1 MSALGP
7 HSLGAA
13 CRTIY
18 DRAAEDNILPALI
31 RNAADPEPP
40 HRRIEAS
47 GPGFSII
54 FNVLY
59 AEPANRAPGRLVEPP
74 LRFDIEART
83 SDDGVAVEL
92 SARERF
98 ELIRAFLLGVRQPLV
113 VDAPADGA
121 GWRVAIRLSAR
132 FVMWS
137 PDPVRLDDRFSATTI
152 CERLAARAL
161 ESTRALFGSPAEG
174 LEVWEVRLREELFGE
189 PPLSAH
195 DIWPLE
201 TSIASPAAAD
211 APTRVTPPPARHAP
225 RARPCTA
232 GRSPPR
238 VRPHAPPA

>member
-18 DRAAEDNILPALI
+18 DRAAEGNILPALI
-31 RNAADPEPP
+31 RDAANPEPP

-47 GPGFSII
+47 GHGFSII

-59 AEPANRAPGRLVEPP
+59 AEPDSGAPGRLAEPP
-74 LRFDIEART
+74 LRFDIEAKT

-92 SARERF
+92 SARDRF
-98 ELIRAFLLGVRQPLV
+98 ELIRAFLLGVREPLA

-137 PDPVRLDDRFSATTI
+137 PAPVRLDDRFSATTI

-161 ESTRALFGSPAEG
+161 ETTQALFGSRAEG

-189 PPLSAH
+189 PPLSAY
-195 DIWPLE
+195 DIWPVE
-201 TSIASPAAAD
+201 TPVALPAADMSEPIASPPARPAAAR
-211 APTRVTPPPARHAP
+211 PAP
-225 RARPCTA
+225 RRRALA
-232 GRSPPR
+232 
-238 VRPHAPPA
+238 A